1 MVLENF
7 VHFTERSILDFSK
20 TKYGPNLFVGAS
32 STGKTAV
39 LELIRRCMDIKLNSS
54 LTNRCDES
62 KTAYVFCEFEK
73 ASRSYEPIVI
83 SGMIVDRL
91 HEDDADDDE
100 EDEEWVENVKEDKQ
114 DTIFHKVIMYVYK
127 EEIKFCS
134 KTYFKTP
141 DNRIVD
147 LRKNV
152 RLGKDFLD
160 KILANKGRRPNEND
174 KISSGITYT
183 FDIAFAEAV
192 SNEIRKLQKENETY
206 NQCPKMWGELED
218 TFVGVLSMRGLGI
231 FQWTKSQLIDDKFKS
246 KNYEGTCTQAEIIA
260 KLIDSKDIDKEKE
273 HKIFSFLTSG
283 SNFHFV
289 KKSNSEIVVQ
299 KGDREF
305 ALLKTSVGTVEAKQF
320 SLLMAH
326 DTLQTI
332 CLEEPDRGMHPQM
345 IERMKEVL
353 HYESRNKTIIVVT
366 HSPSL
371 VDSTSLNNTFLF
383 SRSENGA
390 KVVNIYDKLNGNDNL
405 KMLGTTEFKTI
416 LFSSK
421 VLFVEGPT
429 DKIILEAIFRKVKKR
444 SKSFDEHFSILSH
457 DICSMGGKSRAKKIR
472 GFCNALNIKFS
483 LLLDRDSM
491 ITTEGL
497 NIKEIT
503 PNLNGENES
512 MSCTISDFL
521 EKKFDEFSRQLAE
534 KDNMFIWKDGELE
547 DFLLSDSDKSL
558 KICEILKPELKKR
571 ENITP
576 KTDSNKNDITPDD
589 MKHIITK
596 ALGKAISRDTLDEV
610 ADEIIDFEETGRLL
624 SFLKD
629 K

>member
-1 MVLENF
+1 MLRGMVFENF

-20 TKYGPNLFVGAS
+20 TKYGPNIFVGAS

-54 LTNRCDES
+54 LTNRCDER

-73 ASRSYEPIVI
+73 ESQNYETTVI
-83 SGMIVDRL
+83 SGMIVDRV
-91 HEDDADDDE
+91 HEDDVDDDE
-100 EDEEWVENVKEDKQ
+100 EDEDWVQ

-134 KTYFKTP
+134 KTYFKTL

-152 RLGKDFLD
+152 RIGKDFLD
-160 KILANKGRRPNEND
+160 KILANKGRGPNENY

-183 FDIAFAEAV
+183 FDMEFAETV

-231 FQWTKSQLIDDKFKS
+231 FQWTKSPLIDDKYKS

-260 KLIDSKDIDKEKE
+260 ELIESKDIDKEKE
-273 HKIFSFLTSG
+273 HKIFNFLTSG
-283 SNFHFV
+283 RNFHFV

-299 KGDREF
+299 KGGNKF

-326 DTLQTI
+326 DKLQTI

-371 VDSTSLNNTFLF
+371 VDSTSLNNTFFF
-383 SRSENGA
+383 SRNENGA
-390 KVVNIYDKLNGNDNL
+390 KVVNIYDELKGNDNL
-405 KMLGTTEFKTI
+405 KMLGATEFKTI

-421 VLFVEGPT
+421 VLFVEGKT
-429 DKIILEAIFRKVKKR
+429 DKIILEAIFRKVKER
-444 SKSFDEHFSILSH
+444 SKSFDENFSILSH
-457 DICSMGGKSRAKKIR
+457 EICSMGGSGMAKKIQ
-472 GFCNALNIKFS
+472 GFCNALNIKFC

-491 ITTEGL
+491 ITTEKS
-497 NIKEIT
+497 NITAICT
-503 PNLNGENES
+503 NLGRENES
-512 MSCTISDFL
+512 KSCSISDFL
-521 EKKFDEFSRQLAE
+521 KNEFDEFSRKLAE
-534 KDNMFIWKDGELE
+534 KDNMFIWQHGELE
-547 DFLLSDSDKSL
+547 DFLLSESKQSL
-558 KICEILKPELKKR
+558 KICEILSPGLKEKR
-571 ENITP
+571 KNGNPDTE
-576 KTDSNKNDITPDD
+576 SNKNKITDEK
-589 MKHIITK
+589 MKSIITN
-596 ALGKAISRDTLDEV
+596 ALVDALSRDTLDEL
-610 ADEIIDFEETGRLL
+610 ADEIIDFTETDRLL